1 MTSPS
6 APARRMTL
14 LALVV
19 FGAGAPLLPAT
30 GPKVAATLAAAL
42 LLLAVWYA
50 RVRAGETLGRTALDA
65 PAVTFLFV
73 ASLATLGSASP
84 AAGILSASWRGDGL
98 LVYLAYVTA
107 ALAAARLG
115 RRDAVALVASVV
127 AGGSVMG
134 AVAVAQF
141 YGLDPTRWAAR
152 MGTMPALPS
161 AGTLGNR
168 IFLGGYLSL
177 LLPVCAGLAAGEGE
191 RRWWLYAAA
200 AAVAYAALV
209 ASQTRAAW
217 AGSAIAGI
225 LLVRLLR
232 ASPMATRR
240 LAALGAACA
249 TVTVVMALTQPHAA
263 LEQRAIST
271 LNPGDPSLQQRVSVW
286 RQTLALVRRAP
297 VLGWGFSTPLD
308 RLPGAASA
316 EALRAAG
323 GRPVVVD
330 TTHNELLHIAYV
342 SGAAGLAAY
351 LWVWATLV
359 ARLRAALHTPAARPH
374 LSGAVLASLLAY
386 FVWLQTA
393 WTHLGAAHVF
403 WVLAGVAV
411 ALARPDERGGQGAGP
426 SPPGTDGGRGQA
438 GAVSAAWRGARD
450 RNAPAPP
457 AARSR

>member
-1 MTSPS
+1 MRSRC

-19 FGAGAPLLPAT
+19 FGAGAPLLPT
-30 GPKVAATLAAAL
+30 PGLKVAATLAAAL
-42 LLLAVWYA
+42 LLLAAWYA
-50 RVRAGETLGRTALDA
+50 RVLAGEALGRTALDA
-65 PAVTFLFV
+65 PAVTFLLV
-73 ASLATLGSASP
+73 ASLATLGSGAP
-84 AAGILSASWRGDGL
+84 AAGVLGSSLRQDAL
-98 LVYLAYVTA
+98 LVYMAYVTM

-115 RRDAVALVASVV
+115 RRDAVALIVSLV

-134 AVAVAQF
+134 VIAVAQF
-141 YGLDPTRWAAR
+141 YGLDLTRWAAR
-152 MGTMPALPS
+152 MGTLPALPS

-177 LLPVCAGLAAGEGE
+177 LLPVCAGLAADEGQ

-217 AGSAIAGI
+217 AGSAIAGV

-232 ASPMATRR
+232 ASPAATRR
-240 LAALGAACA
+240 LAALGAAFA
-249 TVTVVMALTQPHAA
+249 TVTVVMMLTQPHAA
-263 LEQRAIST
+263 LEQRALST

-286 RQTLALVRRAP
+286 RQTLSLIRRAP

-308 RLPGAASA
+308 RLPGASSA
-316 EALRAAG
+316 AALRAAG
-323 GRPVVVD
+323 GRAVVVD

-342 SGAAGLAAY
+342 SGVAGLAAY

-359 ARLRAALHTPAARPH
+359 MRLRAALQAPAAGPS
-374 LSGAVLASLLAY
+374 LTGAILASLLGY

-393 WTHLGAAHVF
+393 WTHLGPAHVF

-411 ALARPDERGGQGAGP
+411 ALARPDEHPGP
-426 SPPGTDGGRGQA
+426 SRPGTDGRGPA
-438 GAVSAAWRGARD
+438 GAASTA
-450 RNAPAPP
+450 
-457 AARSR
+457 